1 MMEEN
6 NVTSEKSELAD
17 PLGTWHSGEVW
28 FRELI
33 PREQPWGKEALLDV
47 VPDSAMG
54 SYGVKVGEST
64 SLDGQQYRAGEI
76 VIVDSRAD
84 FERLLPGL
92 GTATDLVFPWYDRLV
107 PVGLVAPHT
116 RRIEGGGYR
125 AEVKAR
131 FLKSLLLTG
140 GLVAAGVYLPEFRI
154 LALLMAT
161 MYGISPLVGAAMEWF
176 QRIDRLQV
184 EELNRRL
191 VNFEFFRRW
200 LGTRRSRMLVVGVA
214 VLVIVFLG
222 QMLAGLGPSIDK
234 AALVK
239 ERVKIDGEWWRLV
252 TTGVMHGSVLH
263 ILFNGMALYNL
274 GRVMVALVNPSLLSF
289 VFLFSV
295 VTGSLA
301 SLYLGPGQ
309 LSVGASGGIL
319 GCLGF
324 LLVVTA
330 KFRAVLPGFLRASL
344 IQSTIVVSI
353 FGLLGAAFIDNAAH
367 AGGFAGGVV
376 LGLAMAPWMRLAPT
390 TSKVAARILA
400 VLSLTVLAL
409 GVAKVAW
416 ELWKIAG
423 IGG

>member
-1 MMEEN
+1 MEKE
-6 NVTSEKSELAD
+6 NVTSEQGGLAY
-17 PLGTWHSGEVW
+17 PLGRWQPGEVW
-28 FRELI
+28 FRGLI
-33 PREQPWGKEALLDV
+33 PREQPWGREEFLEE
-47 VPDSAMG
+47 VPDSAKR
-54 SYGVKVGEST
+54 SYGVRVGAST

-107 PVGLVAPHT
+107 PAGLVAPHT
-116 RRIEGGGYR
+116 RKVDGVGYR
-125 AEVKAR
+125 ADVKGR
-131 FLKSLLLTG
+131 FFKALLLTG
-140 GLVAAGVYLPEFRI
+140 GLIAAGVFFPEFRM
-154 LALLMAT
+154 LALLMAM
-161 MYGISPLVGAAMEWF
+161 MYGLFPLVEAAMAWF
-176 QRIDRLQV
+176 QRVDRLPV

-200 LGTRRSRMLVVGVA
+200 LGTRRSRMLNVGVA

-222 QMLAGLGPSIDK
+222 QLLAGLGPSIDM

-239 ERVKIDGEWWRLV
+239 ERVKLDGEWWRLI
-252 TTGVMHGSVLH
+252 TTGLMHGSILH

-289 VFLFSV
+289 VFLFTV

-301 SLYLGPGQ
+301 SLYLGPAQ
-309 LSVGASGGIL
+309 PSVGASGGIL

-330 KFRAVLPGFLRASL
+330 NFRAVLPGFLRASL

-367 AGGFAGGVV
+367 AGGLAGGVI
-376 LGLAMAPWMRLAPT
+376 LGLVMSPWMRLAPT
-390 TSKVAARILA
+390 TSKPAARILS

-409 GVAKVAW
+409 GVGKVAW
-416 ELWKIAG
+416 ELWEIAG
-423 IGG
+423 IQG

>member
-1 MMEEN
+1 MEKE
-6 NVTSEKSELAD
+6 NVTSEQGGLAD
-17 PLGTWHSGEVW
+17 PLGRWQPGEVW
-28 FRELI
+28 FRGLI
-33 PREQPWGKEALLDV
+33 PREQPWGREEFLEE
-47 VPDSAMG
+47 VPDSAKR
-54 SYGVKVGEST
+54 SYGVRVGAST

-107 PVGLVAPHT
+107 PAGLVAPHT
-116 RRIEGGGYR
+116 RQVDGVGYR
-125 AEVKAR
+125 ADVKGR
-131 FLKSLLLTG
+131 FFKALLLTG
-140 GLVAAGVYLPEFRI
+140 GLIAAGVFFPEFRM
-154 LALLMAT
+154 LALLMAM
-161 MYGISPLVGAAMEWF
+161 MYGLFPLVEAAMAWF
-176 QRIDRLQV
+176 QRVDRLPV

-200 LGTRRSRMLVVGVA
+200 LGTRRSRMLNVGVA

-222 QMLAGLGPSIDK
+222 QLLAGLGPSIDM

-239 ERVKIDGEWWRLV
+239 ERVKLDGEWWRLI
-252 TTGVMHGSVLH
+252 TTGLMHGSILH

-289 VFLFSV
+289 VFLFTV

-301 SLYLGPGQ
+301 SLYLGPAQ
-309 LSVGASGGIL
+309 PSVGASGGIL

-330 KFRAVLPGFLRASL
+330 SFRAVLPGFLRASL

-367 AGGFAGGVV
+367 AGGLAGGVV
-376 LGLAMAPWMRLAPT
+376 LGLVMSPWMRLAPT
-390 TSKVAARILA
+390 TSKPAARILS

-409 GVAKVAW
+409 GVGKVAW
-416 ELWKIAG
+416 ELWEIAG
-423 IGG
+423 IQG

>member
-1 MMEEN
+1 MEKE
-6 NVTSEKSELAD
+6 NVTSEQGVLAD
-17 PLGTWHSGEVW
+17 PLGRWQPGEVW
-28 FRELI
+28 FRGLV
-33 PREQPWGKEALLDV
+33 PREQPWGKEAFLAE
-47 VPDSAMG
+47 VPDSAKG

-64 SLDGQQYRAGEI
+64 TLDGQQYRAGEI
-76 VIVDSRAD
+76 VIVDSRSD

-107 PVGLVAPHT
+107 PAGLVAPHT
-116 RRIEGGGYR
+116 RRVDGDGYR
-125 AEVKAR
+125 ADVKGR

-140 GLVAAGVYLPEFRI
+140 GLIAAGVYLPEFRM

-161 MYGISPLVGAAMEWF
+161 MYGLFPLVEAAMAWF
-176 QRIDRLQV
+176 QRVDRLPV

-200 LGTRRSRMLVVGVA
+200 LATRRSRMLNVGVA
-214 VLVIVFLG
+214 ILVIVFLG
-222 QMLAGLGPSIDK
+222 QMLAGLGPSIDQ

-239 ERVKIDGEWWRLV
+239 ERVKLDGEWWRLV
-252 TTGVMHGSVLH
+252 TTGLMHGSILH

-289 VFLFSV
+289 VFLFTV

-301 SLYLGPGQ
+301 SLYLGPAQ
-309 LSVGASGGIL
+309 PSVGASGGIL

-324 LLVVTA
+324 LLVVTG
-330 KFRAVLPGFLRASL
+330 KFRSVLPGFLRASL

-367 AGGFAGGVV
+367 AGGLAGGLV
-376 LGLAMAPWMRLAPT
+376 LGLTMAPWMRLAPT
-390 TSKVAARILA
+390 TSKPAARVLS

>member
-1 MMEEN
+1 MEEN

-17 PLGTWHSGEVW
+17 PLGRWQPGEVW
-28 FRELI
+28 FRESI
-33 PREQPWGKEALLDV
+33 PWEQPWGKEELLAE
-47 VPDSAMG
+47 VPNSARG

-107 PVGLVAPHT
+107 PAGLVAPHT
-116 RRIEGGGYR
+116 RRVDGEGYR
-125 AEVKAR
+125 ADVKAR

-140 GLVAAGVYLPEFRI
+140 GLIAAGVYFPEFRM

-161 MYGISPLVGAAMEWF
+161 MYGLFPLVEAAMAWF
-176 QRIDRLQV
+176 QRVDRLPV

-200 LGTRRSRMLVVGVA
+200 LVTRQSRMLKVSVA

-222 QMLAGLGPSIDK
+222 QMLAGLGPSIDM

-239 ERVKIDGEWWRLV
+239 ERVKLEGEWWRLV
-252 TTGVMHGSVLH
+252 TTGLMHGSILH

-289 VFLFSV
+289 VFLFTV

-301 SLYLGPGQ
+301 SLYLGPAQ
-309 LSVGASGGIL
+309 PSVGASGGIL

-324 LLVVTA
+324 LLVVTG
-330 KFRAVLPGFLRASL
+330 KFRSVLPGFLRASL

-367 AGGFAGGVV
+367 AGGLAGGVV
-376 LGLAMAPWMRLAPT
+376 LGMVMAPWMRLAPT
-390 TSKVAARILA
+390 TSKPAARILSA
-400 VLSLTVLAL
+400 LSLTVLAL
-409 GVAKVAW
+409 GVAKVGW

>member
-1 MMEEN
+1 MEEN

-17 PLGTWHSGEVW
+17 PLGRWQPGEVW
-28 FRELI
+28 FRESI
-33 PREQPWGKEALLDV
+33 PWEQPWGKEELLAE
-47 VPDSAMG
+47 VPNSARG

-107 PVGLVAPHT
+107 PAGLVAPHT
-116 RRIEGGGYR
+116 RRVDGEGYR
-125 AEVKAR
+125 ADVKAR

-140 GLVAAGVYLPEFRI
+140 GLIAAGVYFPEFRM

-161 MYGISPLVGAAMEWF
+161 MYGLFPLVEAAMAWF
-176 QRIDRLQV
+176 QRVDRLPV

-200 LGTRRSRMLVVGVA
+200 LVTRQSRMLKVSVA

-222 QMLAGLGPSIDK
+222 QMLAGLGPSIDM

-239 ERVKIDGEWWRLV
+239 ERVKLEGEWWRLV
-252 TTGVMHGSVLH
+252 TTGLMHGSILH

-289 VFLFSV
+289 VFLFTV

-301 SLYLGPGQ
+301 SLYLGPAQ
-309 LSVGASGGIL
+309 PSVGASGGIL

-324 LLVVTA
+324 LLVVTG
-330 KFRAVLPGFLRASL
+330 KFRSVLPGFLRASL

-367 AGGFAGGVV
+367 AGGLAGGVV
-376 LGLAMAPWMRLAPT
+376 LGMVMAPWMRLAPT
-390 TSKVAARILA
+390 TSKPAARILSA
-400 VLSLTVLAL
+400 LSLTVLAL
-409 GVAKVAW
+409 GVAKVGW
-416 ELWKIAG
+416 ELWEIAG

>member
-1 MMEEN
+1 MEKE
-6 NVTSEKSELAD
+6 NVTSEQGGLAD
-17 PLGTWHSGEVW
+17 PLGRWQPGEVW
-28 FRELI
+28 FRGLI
-33 PREQPWGKEALLDV
+33 PREQPWGREEFLEE
-47 VPDSAMG
+47 VPDSAKR
-54 SYGVKVGEST
+54 SSGVRVGAST

-107 PVGLVAPHT
+107 PAGLVAPHT
-116 RRIEGGGYR
+116 RQVDGVGYR
-125 AEVKAR
+125 ADVKGR
-131 FLKSLLLTG
+131 FFKALLLTG
-140 GLVAAGVYLPEFRI
+140 GLIAAGVFFPEFRM
-154 LALLMAT
+154 LALLMAM
-161 MYGISPLVGAAMEWF
+161 MYGLFPLVEAAMAWF
-176 QRIDRLQV
+176 QRVDRLPV

-200 LGTRRSRMLVVGVA
+200 LGTRRSRMLNVGVA

-222 QMLAGLGPSIDK
+222 QLLAGLGPSIDM

-239 ERVKIDGEWWRLV
+239 ERVKLDGEWWRLI
-252 TTGVMHGSVLH
+252 TTGLMHGSILH

-289 VFLFSV
+289 VFLFTV

-301 SLYLGPGQ
+301 SLYLGPAQ
-309 LSVGASGGIL
+309 PSVGASGGIL

-330 KFRAVLPGFLRASL
+330 SFRAVLPGFLRASL

-367 AGGFAGGVV
+367 AGGLAGGVV
-376 LGLAMAPWMRLAPT
+376 LGLVMSPWMRLAPT
-390 TSKVAARILA
+390 TSKPAARILS

-409 GVAKVAW
+409 GVGKVAW
-416 ELWKIAG
+416 ELWEIAG
-423 IGG
+423 IQG